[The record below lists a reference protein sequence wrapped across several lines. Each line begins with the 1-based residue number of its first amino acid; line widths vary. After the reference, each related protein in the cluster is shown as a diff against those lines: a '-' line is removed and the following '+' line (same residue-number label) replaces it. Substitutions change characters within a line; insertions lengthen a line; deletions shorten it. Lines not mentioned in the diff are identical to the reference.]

1 VWGCILFHG
10 SGNAFIF
17 VCCLGLA
24 YKYLI
29 PIYFDDEVIS
39 LLDLGVERPREAMT
53 FGASETEALDGGSA
67 PIEPRD
73 PRVDRSPMLLGSTTT
88 YESTGI
94 PISLWRR
101 WRSPDAT
108 GLKTLWVKKQGNPKQ
123 KNINNNQ

>member
-1 VWGCILFHG
+1 
-10 SGNAFIF
+10 
-17 VCCLGLA
+17 
-24 YKYLI
+24 
-29 PIYFDDEVIS
+29 
-39 LLDLGVERPREAMT
+39 MT